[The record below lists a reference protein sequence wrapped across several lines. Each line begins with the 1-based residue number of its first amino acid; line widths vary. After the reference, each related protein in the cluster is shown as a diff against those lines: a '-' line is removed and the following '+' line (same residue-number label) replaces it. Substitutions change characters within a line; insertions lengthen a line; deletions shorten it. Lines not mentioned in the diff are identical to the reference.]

1 MSSGMAG
8 DPRVQQQS
16 DAGVLRAWGVARL
29 SIELILDV
37 AKISRGQG
45 DLVDPLLLTAILEAN
60 QAGLRHEP
68 QLMKLYADAQSALPD
83 HLRRP
88 ISINALAKSLR
99 LPFETVRRRLR
110 AFADAGLCVRTVA
123 GVYVPHAVVTSP
135 SYIALQAARVARL
148 AVFQSDLA
156 RMQMGRAPADHPGA
170 RPVTPDVRAADRA
183 LAEYML
189 RASDCLIELADG
201 PMNGFVLLGLCAVNL
216 EGLRHSGLVTEIGD
230 AVRSASACSV
240 TPISARLGAPAETV
254 RRRLLALQARGLAE
268 RCAQGWIAA
277 APPSRRDH
285 VARVVSDNEMNL
297 RRLCS
302 RMQSLSPPRA

>member
-1 MSSGMAG
+1 MSG
-8 DPRVQQQS
+8 DPRVQQQPH
-16 DAGVLRAWGVARL
+16 AGAARAWGLAQL

-68 QLMKLYADAQSALPD
+68 QLMKVYGDARSALPD
-83 HLRRP
+83 DLRRP
-88 ISINALAKSLR
+88 ISVNALAKSLR

-110 AFADAGLCVRTVA
+110 AFMDAGLCVRTAA

-135 SYIALQAARVARL
+135 NYIALQAARVARL
-148 AVFQSDLA
+148 TVFQADLA
-156 RMQMGRAPADHPGA
+156 RMERALAPTEAPCA
-170 RPVTPDVRAADRA
+170 SAITPEVRAADRA

-189 RASDCLIELADG
+189 RASDCMIELADG

-216 EGLRHSGLVTEIGD
+216 EVVGRSGPIAEVGD
-230 AVRSASACSV
+230 AVRSASGCSV
-240 TPISARLGAPAETV
+240 TPICARLGAPAETV

-277 APPSRRDH
+277 APPSRREH
-285 VARVVSDNEMNL
+285 ISRVISDNEMNL
-297 RRLCS
+297 RRLNS
-302 RMQSLSPPRA
+302 RLQGLSPPDA